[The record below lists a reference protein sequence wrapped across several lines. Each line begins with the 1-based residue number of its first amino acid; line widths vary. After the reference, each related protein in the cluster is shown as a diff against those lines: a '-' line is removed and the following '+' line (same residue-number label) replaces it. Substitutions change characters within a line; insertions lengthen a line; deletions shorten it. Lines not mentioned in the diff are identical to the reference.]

1 MPPVPPPAPP
11 EPPPLEPP
19 PLLGGGELEAG
30 GELDAGGELVTG
42 GALGEGEL
50 GADEPVLDGAVLAV
64 CLGFGGCGLGRSA
77 GNAEVAGGA
86 VTATDAAGADSPTG
100 PGVLVFVPPAL
111 ATSSAAANSAA
122 SSSASSPTRAGE
134 ETVIDI
140 STSAC
145 SSPARCRRSAC

>member
-1 MPPVPPPAPP
+1 VPPPAPP
-11 EPPPLEPP
+11 EPP

-30 GELDAGGELVTG
+30 GELDAGGELETG
-42 GALGEGEL
+42 GALVVDEL
-50 GADEPVLDGAVLAV
+50 GADEPLLDVAVVAVVAV

-86 VTATDAAGADSPTG
+86 VTATDEAGADSPTG
-100 PGVLVFVPPAL
+100 PGVVVLVPPAL
-111 ATSSAAANSAA
+111 ATSSAAANSAP
-122 SSSASSPTRAGE
+122 SSNASSPTRTGE